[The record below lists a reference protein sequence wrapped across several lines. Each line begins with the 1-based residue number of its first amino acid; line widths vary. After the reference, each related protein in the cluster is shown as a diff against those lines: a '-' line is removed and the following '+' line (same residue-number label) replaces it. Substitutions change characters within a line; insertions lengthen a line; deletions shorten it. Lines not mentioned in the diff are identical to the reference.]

1 MTIYCKVFW
10 QNQFN
15 VVKQTLKDKFD
26 YDVICMTGEID
37 RADFQDRIIYI
48 NSRCHPETRF
58 YTLLHEYGHVELHE
72 GDNDELRAAVPCYQS
87 FYKNRWNRSKSGKVA
102 TIVEE
107 LEAWK
112 RGRLLALR
120 EDWIVDIEKYEK
132 NMNDALMSYIKWA
145 AGHRA

>member
-1 MTIYCKVFW
+1 MTIYCKIFW
-10 QNQFN
+10 QRQFN

-26 YDVICMTGEID
+26 YDVVCMTDEID
-37 RADFQDRIIYI
+37 RADFQDRIVYI

-72 GDNDELRAAVPCYQS
+72 CGREELCISVPCYQS
-87 FYKNRWNRSKSGKVA
+87 FHKNRSNRSKSGKVA

-112 RGRLLALR
+112 RGRLLAIR

-145 AGHRA
+145 AGY